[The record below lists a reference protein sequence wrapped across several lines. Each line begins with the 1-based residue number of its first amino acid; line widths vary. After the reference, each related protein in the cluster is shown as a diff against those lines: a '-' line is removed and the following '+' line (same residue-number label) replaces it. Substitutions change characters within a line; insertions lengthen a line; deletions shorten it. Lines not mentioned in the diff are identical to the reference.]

1 MSKTLK
7 VLGEYVL
14 LKVKDVA
21 GSPVVLG
28 YYKDAVVP
36 NVEDENAQ
44 HHIDSGLAEEY
55 SGDIQEPTAEPSAPT
70 DGTSGPGGDV
80 ASAVPKGNASRDEW
94 AAYATE
100 QGAPEE
106 ETRPV
111 EEGGLKQTEL
121 REKYGN

>member
-7 VLGEYVL
+7 VTGEYVL

-28 YYKDAVVP
+28 FYKDAVVTD
-36 NVEDENAQ
+36 VEDENAQ

-55 SGDIQEPTAEPSAPT
+55 SGDVDEPTAEPTPPS

-94 AAYATE
+94 AAYAASV
-100 QGAPEE
+100 GASED

-121 REKYGN
+121 RDKYGK